1 MVMTLMVMVGL
12 LSGLGHGTAS
22 LDALT
27 PGFGGVHTGPGTTLG
42 GLTLT

>member
-1 MVMTLMVMVGL
+1 MTLMVIVDL
-12 LSGLGHGTAS
+12 LSGLDLGHGTAA

-27 PGFGGVHTGPGTTLG
+27 PGFGCVHTGPGTTLG